1 MENNIDFYSSSS
13 LHLEMQEITKELMS
27 PKQPEKMSKDPRK
40 QKIKKL
46 KAQIKEAQDNVV
58 TELSSLNLEEEA
70 KLTSE
75 EQETKKNSFKEML
88 ELNKVNIKS
97 LTEELKL
104 TKMNKHSSKFFEWM
118 PTLANRRM
126 RRSARKLR
134 KA

>member
-1 MENNIDFYSSSS
+1 
-13 LHLEMQEITKELMS
+13 
-27 PKQPEKMSKDPRK
+27 MSKDPRK
-40 QKIKKL
+40 QKIKDL
-46 KAQIKEAQDNVV
+46 KNQIKEAQDNVV

-70 KLTSE
+70 KLTPE

-88 ELNKVNIKS
+88 EVNKVNIKS
-97 LTEELKL
+97 LMEELKL
-104 TKMNKHSSKFFEWM
+104 TKMNKHSSTFFEWM